1 MVTKA
6 TNNTAGKPFME
17 LDLQKFA
24 QNRTHTAEEV
34 RNVLESHIRKAIEI
48 PEDLGDDRAAREAYL
63 RKRKEEVAYKNACD
77 ELDVYQKNPELYTTL
92 YALKNATNAETVSEG
107 EGDRAKESERANA
120 RICED
125 QNGNLFLAVDIM
137 KPTDISFQIHDGK
150 LYFDP
155 SGMTPDRLKEMLA
168 YLDRRGLAS
177 FIDMDSLKL
186 ENADQTTGE
195 MFAAAKDDIKQE
207 IGRQGEDTGYSAAA
221 PLAVEQAANDE
232 TQTPDDNNNGNGDN
246 TPDIPVT
253 GAIPVRGG
261 DTNKAPAD
269 AYENAIQSLTKWMDK
284 NKRRGLSYFVTHK
297 GGYTVFTAFEK
308 ENPENM
314 QQDGVIDSKTKDV
327 KTRHECKLYVRMDEN
342 GRLEVSFSLPSGK
355 VLNDNY
361 ADRIMDAY
369 KDAGI
374 KRVKFGTLSDANET
388 AIRLGCGR
396 ALIVPVDL
404 KLSQTKFDKMIDAAE
419 GKNGKNNPKVI
430 KYRRDL
436 ALQLAYQLQQKGI
449 QWDDPKNKNDAECR
463 CVRHAVGA
471 YNFSPFRDWWED
483 FGLRYAY
490 EDIIKANGSGNPD
503 GAAAAIGAAQA
514 VAKLY
519 AAYNDG
525 IGKKDATIGY
535 LVSDQCTSLTP
546 EEKEKFKA
554 YINGHEDIPMREMPP
569 EAAIYLF
576 KTMQET
582 QQKRAKNKIEEE
594 YRKLVKDD
602 FYKGNA
608 ARDAVTPYL
617 TEASTEIDN
626 VKTELADIGLP
637 PIVVIRIGTPKHDFN
652 KLKEELRH
660 TLNRGAAGHQAGAP
674 QQDPHAPHGNNG
686 ANNGQPTNGN
696 YGRRRTQNTY

>member
-92 YALKNATNAETVSEG
+92 YALKNAANAETVSEG

-269 AYENAIQSLTKWMDK
+269 AY
-284 NKRRGLSYFVTHK
+284 
-297 GGYTVFTAFEK
+297 
-308 ENPENM
+308 
-314 QQDGVIDSKTKDV
+314 
-327 KTRHECKLYVRMDEN
+327 
-342 GRLEVSFSLPSGK
+342 
-355 VLNDNY
+355 
-361 ADRIMDAY
+361 
-369 KDAGI
+369 
-374 KRVKFGTLSDANET
+374 
-388 AIRLGCGR
+388 
-396 ALIVPVDL
+396 
-404 KLSQTKFDKMIDAAE
+404 
-419 GKNGKNNPKVI
+419 
-430 KYRRDL
+430 
-436 ALQLAYQLQQKGI
+436 
-449 QWDDPKNKNDAECR
+449 
-463 CVRHAVGA
+463 
-471 YNFSPFRDWWED
+471 
-483 FGLRYAY
+483 
-490 EDIIKANGSGNPD
+490 
-503 GAAAAIGAAQA
+503 
-514 VAKLY
+514 
-519 AAYNDG
+519 
-525 IGKKDATIGY
+525 
-535 LVSDQCTSLTP
+535 
-546 EEKEKFKA
+546 
-554 YINGHEDIPMREMPP
+554 
-569 EAAIYLF
+569 
-576 KTMQET
+576 
-582 QQKRAKNKIEEE
+582 
-594 YRKLVKDD
+594 
-602 FYKGNA
+602 
-608 ARDAVTPYL
+608 
-617 TEASTEIDN
+617 
-626 VKTELADIGLP
+626 
-637 PIVVIRIGTPKHDFN
+637 
-652 KLKEELRH
+652 
-660 TLNRGAAGHQAGAP
+660 
-674 QQDPHAPHGNNG
+674 
-686 ANNGQPTNGN
+686 
-696 YGRRRTQNTY
+696 

>member
-1 MVTKA
+1 
-6 TNNTAGKPFME
+6 
-17 LDLQKFA
+17 
-24 QNRTHTAEEV
+24 
-34 RNVLESHIRKAIEI
+34 
-48 PEDLGDDRAAREAYL
+48 
-63 RKRKEEVAYKNACD
+63 
-77 ELDVYQKNPELYTTL
+77 
-92 YALKNATNAETVSEG
+92 
-107 EGDRAKESERANA
+107 
-120 RICED
+120 
-125 QNGNLFLAVDIM
+125 
-137 KPTDISFQIHDGK
+137 
-150 LYFDP
+150 
-155 SGMTPDRLKEMLA
+155 
-168 YLDRRGLAS
+168 
-177 FIDMDSLKL
+177 
-186 ENADQTTGE
+186 
-195 MFAAAKDDIKQE
+195 
-207 IGRQGEDTGYSAAA
+207 
-221 PLAVEQAANDE
+221 
-232 TQTPDDNNNGNGDN
+232 
-246 TPDIPVT
+246 
-253 GAIPVRGG
+253 
-261 DTNKAPAD
+261 
-269 AYENAIQSLTKWMDK
+269 
-284 NKRRGLSYFVTHK
+284 
-297 GGYTVFTAFEK
+297 
-308 ENPENM
+308 M

-396 ALIVPVDL
+396 ALIVPVDV

-436 ALQLAYQLQQKGI
+436 ALQLAYQLQQKVFNGMI
-449 QWDDPKNKNDAECR
+449 PKIKTMPN
-463 CVRHAVGA
+463 AVA
-471 YNFSPFRDWWED
+471 SAMPSAPTISR
-483 FGLRYAY
+483 R
-490 EDIIKANGSGNPD
+490 S
-503 GAAAAIGAAQA
+503 AIG
-514 VAKLY
+514 
-519 AAYNDG
+519 
-525 IGKKDATIGY
+525 GKTSACVTLTKTLLKQTVPATRTVRQQPSVPPKPWLNCMPLTMTE
-535 LVSDQCTSLTP
+535 LVKRCHDRLSGFRSVHFP
-546 EEKEKFKA
+546 HPGRKEKFKA

-660 TLNRGAAGHQAGAP
+660 TLNRGTAGHQAGAP
-674 QQDPHAPHGNNG
+674 QQDPHAPHGNSG